1 MARTI
6 GHEAW
11 SLEQIFNSLDHN
23 GEGSLSVYDI
33 ERIILQQ
40 RKGGS
45 RSIVEDIDLLVAMYD
60 RSGSGKIQYIDF
72 LNELIPRLQ
81 A

>member
-1 MARTI
+1 M
-6 GHEAW
+6 
-11 SLEQIFNSLDHN
+11 
-23 GEGSLSVYDI
+23 YDI

-81 A
+81 AWIEINKEHEKESKWRI